1 MTTTT
6 RKEDYLGRNLVNE
19 TPGTSDATDYA
30 GRAVIASNKDYLGR
44 NLTTPPWVIATA
56 YTVGTSVYVSGGELT
71 CTVAGTSHGSVTPTA
86 PGSVGG
92 TVVDNTVT
100 WTRTE

>member
-1 MTTTT
+1 MPTTTY
-6 RKEDYLGRNLVNE
+6 KEDYLGRDLVNA
-19 TPGTSDATDYA
+19 TPGTSQATDST
-30 GRAVIASNKDYLGR
+30 GRAVQAGNIDFLGR
-44 NLTTPPWVIATA
+44 ALTSKPWVIATP
-56 YTVGTSVYVSGGELT
+56 YTVGTVVYVAGGELT
-71 CTVAGTSHGSVTPTA
+71 CTVAGTSHASTAPTA